1 MNSNAKLKTRQ
12 LNDAKAAT
20 QPLNIDL
27 LGQQLPDAFSSNVR
41 VDVFGLTHRGLVR
54 PNNEDHFLV
63 VRGGRELEAI
73 MGNLPPDVVSRR
85 FDEVFYGMAV
95 ADGLGGEV
103 CGEIASRRALESL
116 LSMVLHTPD
125 WMLRLGKPEINEVM
139 WRMADRFIRVHAA
152 LLHEAAQDPYLQG
165 MSTTLTTA
173 LTMGDDLIITHVGDS
188 RVYLIR
194 DGQMRQLTRDHTL
207 AQQLIDSGM
216 HNQNDQLV
224 KELRNVLKQAL
235 GAKVSE
241 CRPEVDYL
249 KLADGDQLLLCTD
262 GLSDAVES
270 GVIAQVLNKNNSAKA
285 TAEELLGL
293 ALEKGGPDNITLIVS
308 RYAFPKRD

>member
-1 MNSNAKLKTRQ
+1 MKSNAKMKTQ
-12 LNDAKAAT
+12 PLNNAKAAT
-20 QPLNIDL
+20 QSLNIDL
-27 LGQQLPDAFSSNVR
+27 LGQELPTEFSSLVK
-41 VDVFGLTHRGLVR
+41 VDVYGLSHRGLVR
-54 PNNEDHFLV
+54 PNNEDHFVV

-73 MGNLPPDVVSRR
+73 MGNLPDDIVSRR

-152 LLHEAAQDPYLQG
+152 LLHEAAQDPYLHG
-165 MSTTLTTA
+165 MSTTLSTA

-188 RVYLIR
+188 RIYLVR

-207 AQQLIDSGM
+207 AQQLIDTGL
-216 HNQNDQLV
+216 HHQNDQLV

-235 GAKVSE
+235 GATVSE
-241 CRPEVDYL
+241 CRPEVEYL
-249 KLADGDQLLLCTD
+249 KLADGDLLLLCTD

-270 GVIAQVLNKNNSAKA
+270 EVIEQVLKEDSPAKEI
-285 TAEELLGL
+285 AEELLRL
-293 ALEKGGPDNITLIVS
+293 ALENGGPDNITMIVS
-308 RYAFPKRD
+308 RYAFPKKE

>member
-1 MNSNAKLKTRQ
+1 
-12 LNDAKAAT
+12 
-20 QPLNIDL
+20 
-27 LGQQLPDAFSSNVR
+27 
-41 VDVFGLTHRGLVR
+41 
-54 PNNEDHFLV
+54 
-63 VRGGRELEAI
+63 
-73 MGNLPPDVVSRR
+73 MGNLPDDIVSRR

-165 MSTTLTTA
+165 MSTTLSTA
-173 LTMGDDLIITHVGDS
+173 LTMGDDLIVTHIGDS
-188 RVYLIR
+188 RIYLVR

-207 AQQLIDSGM
+207 AQQLIDTGL
-216 HNQNDQLV
+216 HQENDQLV
-224 KELRNVLKQAL
+224 KELKNVLKQAL

-241 CRPEVDYL
+241 CRPEVEYL
-249 KLADGDQLLLCTD
+249 KLADGDLLLLCTD
-262 GLSDAVES
+262 GLTDAVES
-270 GVIAQVLNKNNSAKA
+270 DVIEQVLKKDSPAKEIS
-285 TAEELLGL
+285 EELLRL
-293 ALEKGGPDNITLIVS
+293 ALEKGGPDNITMIVS
-308 RYAFPKRD
+308 RYAFPK